1 MTRQEI
7 TIKQQDSTLPQCIIC
22 DIDGTVAINQNRG
35 WYEYDKALDDTFDP
49 RIKYILERAIEN
61 GILVIFLTAREAGG
75 KCEEVTR
82 KWIEKYMGE
91 QYIHKLSGL
100 SEKYQVIMRKKNDL
114 RIDEEVKMDAYNELI
129 KPYYNVMFVLE
140 DRKPVV
146 KMWRSIGLLTF
157 QVDETE

>member
-1 MTRQEI
+1 MIQHETIIRQPDL
-7 TIKQQDSTLPQCIIC
+7 TIPQCIIC

-35 WYEYDKALDDTFDP
+35 WYEYDKALNDTFDP
-49 RIKYILERAIEN
+49 RIKYVLERAIED
-61 GILVIFLTAREAGG
+61 GILVIFLTAREDGG
-75 KCEEVTR
+75 KSEEVTR
-82 KWIEKYMGE
+82 KWIEKHMGE

-114 RIDEEVKMDAYNELI
+114 RTDEEVKMELYNELI

-146 KMWRSIGLLTF
+146 KMWRDLGLLTF
-157 QVDETE
+157 QVSDSE